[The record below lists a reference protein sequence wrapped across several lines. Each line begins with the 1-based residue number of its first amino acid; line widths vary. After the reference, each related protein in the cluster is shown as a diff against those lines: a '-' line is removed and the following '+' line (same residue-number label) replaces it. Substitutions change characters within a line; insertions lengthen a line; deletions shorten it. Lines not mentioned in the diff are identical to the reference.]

1 MIRIFLCLLAFI
13 SFCHSKNSRNLKET
27 TTEDAKISITSLRK
41 ISWTNQNTLLCSGV
55 MIGAVKT
62 AIFPAHC
69 FRKRLSSESLNQLE
83 VCQRENNRH
92 HTRGTYCAVLI
103 EVAHK
108 GTVIGITQPPP
119 REVAWSA
126 LFSNLSKSALD
137 NYVVKRSERPL
148 LEEVA

>member
-92 HTRGTYCAVLI
+92 HTRGTYCTVLI

-119 REVAWSA
+119 REDARSA
-126 LFSNLSKSALD
+126 LLHSCLRQTQTD
-137 NYVVKRSERPL
+137 Y
-148 LEEVA
+148 